1 MSAEARFLPRT
12 DSTIGKAALLWR
24 TVRYL
29 KPVQVYGRVCFRLV
43 RPRPDLAPPPACR
56 QRRGPWQVPAHRT
69 PSLVG
74 PTRFRFLGE
83 EADLVEAGWDE
94 PTRSK
99 LWRYNQHYFD
109 DLNAHEATGRRKW
122 HTAVI
127 ERWIVDNPPAF
138 GSGWEPYPTSLR
150 IVNWI
155 KFALSGN
162 ELSDA
167 VRHSLAIQTRWLL
180 KRLEWHLLG
189 NHLFAN
195 AKALV
200 FAGLFFAGD
209 EADGWFR
216 TGAQILRKQM
226 PDQILADGAQFELS
240 PMYHALA
247 LEDVLDLA
255 NLAYAFGRDDL
266 AQEFASFIPA
276 MLEWLLAMSHPDGEI
291 AFFNDAATGIAP
303 DNAELLRYAH
313 DLGFTVEPPAN
324 GITHHSQSGYLRME
338 LGAAV
343 VIADLARIGPDY
355 LPGHAHADTLSF
367 ELSLN
372 GKRFFVNSG
381 TSVYGTGPERQRQRG
396 TAAHSALVLDGENSS
411 EVWSGF
417 RVGRRAKPFDIA
429 VYRDE
434 AGLVAHG
441 AHDGYTHLPGSP
453 VHRRKWRLSKGQ
465 LFVEDTVEGS
475 GVHRLEAYFHLGR
488 GISAVADT
496 ATGLVELTDIEG
508 GCQATFSAEGGLV
521 EVMPSSWHPEFGRS
535 IETAAIKVSAQRSL
549 PHTLKCELAWS
560 AQ

>member
-1 MSAEARFLPRT
+1 MTGIFSEFGLY
-12 DSTIGKAALLWR
+12 WR
-24 TVRYL
+24 TLRRLKHRQIVGRFVFRFKNVRAD
-29 KPVQVYGRVCFRLV
+29 FS
-43 RPRPDLAPPPACR
+43 PPPALR
-56 QRRGPWQVPAHRT
+56 KMVTPFIPVARRAPSMAGKETFAFLNERGDLAIDGWNNPQR
-69 PSLVG
+69 
-74 PTRFRFLGE
+74 E
-83 EADLVEAGWDE
+83 
-94 PTRSK
+94 K

-109 DLNAHEATGRRKW
+109 DLNARSAEERREW
-122 HTAVI
+122 HRALVK
-127 ERWIVDNPPAF
+127 RWIYENSPGQGD
-138 GSGWEPYPTSLR
+138 GWEPYPTSLR

-167 VRHSLAIQTRWLL
+167 ARHSVAVQSRWLR

-200 FAGLFFAGD
+200 FAGLLFSGE
-209 EADGWFR
+209 EADGWLH

-226 PDQILADGAQFELS
+226 PEQILADGAQFELS

-247 LEDVLDLA
+247 LEDVLDLV

-266 AQEFASFIPA
+266 AREFASCIPA

-291 AFFNDAATGIAP
+291 AFFNDAAIGIAP

-313 DLGFTVEPPAN
+313 DLGFTVEPPTP
-324 GITHHSQSGYLRME
+324 GITHHVQSGYVRME
-338 LGAAV
+338 LGTAV
-343 VIADLARIGPDY
+343 IIADLARIGPDY

-453 VHRRKWRLSKGQ
+453 VHRRKWCLSKGQ

>member
-1 MSAEARFLPRT
+1 MRVLPST
-12 DSTIGKAALLWR
+12 NSTIGKAALLWR

-29 KPVQVYGRVCFRLV
+29 KPIQIYGRVCFQLV
-43 RPRPDLAPPPACR
+43 RPRLNLAPPPECR
-56 QRRGPWQVPAHRT
+56 QKRGPWQVPAHRA

-83 EADLVEAGWDE
+83 EADLAEAGWDE
-94 PTRSK
+94 PTRAK

-109 DLNAHEATGRRKW
+109 DLNAHEATGRRRW

-127 ERWIVDNPPAF
+127 ERWIADNPPPR

-167 VRHSLAIQTRWLL
+167 ARHSLAIQTRWLL

-200 FAGLFFAGD
+200 FAGLFLAGE
-209 EADGWFR
+209 EADGWLR

-226 PDQILADGAQFELS
+226 PEQVLADGAQFELS
-240 PMYHALA
+240 PMYHAIA
-247 LEDVLDLA
+247 LEDLLDLA
-255 NLAYAFGRDDL
+255 NVASAFGRNDL
-266 AQEFASFIPA
+266 AKDFASCIPA
-276 MLEWLLAMSHPDGEI
+276 MLEWLLAMSHPDGEF
-291 AFFNDAATGIAP
+291 AFFNDAAFGIAP

-313 DLGFTVEPPAN
+313 NLGFTVEPPSA
-324 GITHHSQSGYLRME
+324 GITHHVESGYARME

-367 ELSLN
+367 ELSFG
-372 GKRFFVNSG
+372 GKRFVVNSG
-381 TSVYGTGPERQRQRG
+381 TSVYGTGSERQRQRA
-396 TAAHSALVLDGENSS
+396 TAAHSTLVLDGENSS

-417 RVGRRAKPFDIA
+417 RVGRRAKPFDVA
-429 VYRDE
+429 VYGDE
-434 AGLVAHG
+434 TRLIAHG
-441 AHDGYTHLPGSP
+441 AHDGYTHLPGRP
-453 VHRRKWRLSKGQ
+453 VHRRKWSLSEGQ
-465 LFVEDTVEGS
+465 LLVEDRVEGS
-475 GVHRLEAYFHLGR
+475 GAHQLEDYFHLGP
-488 GISAVADT
+488 GISARVDT
-496 ATGLVELTDIEG
+496 ASGKVELSDIEG
-508 GCQATFSAEGGLV
+508 GRKATFSAEGGLV
-521 EVMPSSWHPEFGRS
+521 EVIPSTWHPRFGRR

-549 PHTLKCELAWS
+549 PHTMKCKLAWS